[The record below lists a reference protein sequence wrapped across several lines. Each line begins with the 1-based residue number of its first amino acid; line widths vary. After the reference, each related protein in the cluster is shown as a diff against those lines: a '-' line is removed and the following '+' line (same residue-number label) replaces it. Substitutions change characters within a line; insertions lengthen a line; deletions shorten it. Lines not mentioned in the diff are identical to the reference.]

1 MYDKGPLVSYWL
13 FFFFSKQMLIVNYL
27 CELLTI
33 VTVLSSFDLSAA
45 FDTINHDTFISVFI
59 TPLAYLTLLTLGF
72 ILTSSKGVRIF
83 FVCVDGISS
92 APSLLKFGVPQG
104 SVLDPFLFVLY
115 NQPLSDCVHH
125 HSLSHLSLSDDNQLH
140 KRRYICHLQNIIQ
153 STQCCITSDM
163 KDWMTDNKL
172 QLNEDRTNMIFYFTK
187 QSAKQRFFPI

>member
-83 FVCVDGISS
+83 F
-92 APSLLKFGVPQG
+92 LLTE
-104 SVLDPFLFVLY
+104 S
-115 NQPLSDCVHH
+115 PLLRLC
-125 HSLSHLSLSDDNQLH
+125 
-140 KRRYICHLQNIIQ
+140 
-153 STQCCITSDM
+153 
-163 KDWMTDNKL
+163 
-172 QLNEDRTNMIFYFTK
+172 
-187 QSAKQRFFPI
+187 